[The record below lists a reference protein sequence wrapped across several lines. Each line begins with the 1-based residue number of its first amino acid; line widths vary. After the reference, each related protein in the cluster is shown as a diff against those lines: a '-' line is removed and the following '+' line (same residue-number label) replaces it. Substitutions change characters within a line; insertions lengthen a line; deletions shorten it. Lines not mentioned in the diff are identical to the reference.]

1 MTVQL
6 VWRYRSVPG
15 GLCTVEGDGIPLRYL
30 SRDLVCLG
38 FPTLLYSGTG

>member
-6 VWRYRSVPG
+6 VWRYRGVPG
-15 GLCTVEGDGIPLRYL
+15 GLCTVEGDGIPFRYL

-38 FPTLLYSGTG
+38 FLTLLYSGTG